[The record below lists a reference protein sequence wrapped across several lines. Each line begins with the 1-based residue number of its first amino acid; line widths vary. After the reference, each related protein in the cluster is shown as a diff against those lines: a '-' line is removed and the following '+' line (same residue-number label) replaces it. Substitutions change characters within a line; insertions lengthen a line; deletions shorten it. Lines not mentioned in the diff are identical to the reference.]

1 MIETRL
7 ARLECRVGEEESPGI
22 VAGLV
27 LPLNELSERNRLPF
41 RERWAVGSINLAA
54 QVRANWQHLRH
65 RPLAVWPD
73 AGLELELEAAG
84 LRASISLPATQHGR
98 DVAALARRGV
108 LRGLSVEFRD
118 AVDSW
123 VVQLA
128 ASGCAPSIRRWLS
141 GWRS

>member
-41 RERWAVGSINLAA
+41 RERWAAGSINLAA

-73 AGLELELEAAG
+73 AGLELELAAAG
-84 LRASISLPATQHGR
+84 LRASISLPLRSTAATSPRWHGGGCCAGSR
-98 DVAALARRGV
+98 LNSGTPSIRGKK
-108 LRGLSVEFRD
+108 R
-118 AVDSW
+118 
-123 VVQLA
+123 A